1 MQGRLALWLTLGI
14 LMFAAASGVFAFL
27 TVYHEATEFMDDEL
41 RQVAA
46 LLERHKLPIPED
58 TAVSELSS
66 SIKTKTAIVVRKLGS
81 DAVGSLLPE
90 LPPDM
95 PGGLQTIRSDG
106 HEWRLFVTTRQ
117 PGERFAAGQR
127 VILRNDIAR
136 QGAVAALLS
145 LLLVMGFAAAGSCLI
160 IRHVFTPVRA
170 LAKLVD
176 QREDL
181 DLTLLE
187 THHVPSEILPFLEAV
202 NRMLTRVN
210 RAVETQRRFV
220 ADAAHELRSPLTA
233 LSLQAEH
240 LAAADMSPQAR
251 ERLARL
257 GQGLNRARD
266 LLAQLLALA
275 RAQANPREDMRAESL
290 SLLLRQILEDMMP
303 LAEARNI
310 DLGVLS
316 LDEATIQTPPHAL
329 AVILK
334 NLLDNAIRYT
344 PPGGRVDISASC
356 ADESVILVITDTG
369 PGIPPAERERVFEP
383 FYRLPGHDVTG
394 SGPGLAIAKTLTTQ
408 LGGTIH
414 LTDAP
419 EGPGLRVIARFPTRL
434 RLA

>member
-1 MQGRLALWLTLGI
+1 
-14 LMFAAASGVFAFL
+14 
-27 TVYHEATEFMDDEL
+27 
-41 RQVAA
+41 
-46 LLERHKLPIPED
+46 
-58 TAVSELSS
+58 
-66 SIKTKTAIVVRKLGS
+66 
-81 DAVGSLLPE
+81 
-90 LPPDM
+90 
-95 PGGLQTIRSDG
+95 
-106 HEWRLFVTTRQ
+106 
-117 PGERFAAGQR
+117 
-127 VILRNDIAR
+127 
-136 QGAVAALLS
+136 
-145 LLLVMGFAAAGSCLI
+145 
-160 IRHVFTPVRA
+160 
-170 LAKLVD
+170 
-176 QREDL
+176 
-181 DLTLLE
+181 
-187 THHVPSEILPFLEAV
+187 
-202 NRMLTRVN
+202 MLTRVN

-275 RAQANPREDMRAESL
+275 RAQANPREDVRAESL

-408 LGGTIH
+408 LGGIIH

>member
-27 TVYHEATEFMDDEL
+27 TVYHEVTEFMDDEL

-66 SIKTKTAIVVRKLGS
+66 PIKTKTAIVVRKLGS

-95 PGGLQTIRSDG
+95 PDGLQTIRSDD

-117 PGERFAAGQR
+117 SGERFAVGQR

-136 QGAVAALLS
+136 QGAVAALLP

-275 RAQANPREDMRAESL
+275 RA
-290 SLLLRQILEDMMP
+290 
-303 LAEARNI
+303 
-310 DLGVLS
+310 
-316 LDEATIQTPPHAL
+316 
-329 AVILK
+329 
-334 NLLDNAIRYT
+334 
-344 PPGGRVDISASC
+344 
-356 ADESVILVITDTG
+356 
-369 PGIPPAERERVFEP
+369 
-383 FYRLPGHDVTG
+383 
-394 SGPGLAIAKTLTTQ
+394 
-408 LGGTIH
+408 
-414 LTDAP
+414 
-419 EGPGLRVIARFPTRL
+419 
-434 RLA
+434 

>member
-1 MQGRLALWLTLGI
+1 M
-14 LMFAAASGVFAFL
+14 
-27 TVYHEATEFMDDEL
+27 
-41 RQVAA
+41 
-46 LLERHKLPIPED
+46 
-58 TAVSELSS
+58 
-66 SIKTKTAIVVRKLGS
+66 
-81 DAVGSLLPE
+81 
-90 LPPDM
+90 
-95 PGGLQTIRSDG
+95 
-106 HEWRLFVTTRQ
+106 
-117 PGERFAAGQR
+117 
-127 VILRNDIAR
+127 
-136 QGAVAALLS
+136 
-145 LLLVMGFAAAGSCLI
+145 
-160 IRHVFTPVRA
+160 
-170 LAKLVD
+170 
-176 QREDL
+176 
-181 DLTLLE
+181 
-187 THHVPSEILPFLEAV
+187 
-202 NRMLTRVN
+202 
-210 RAVETQRRFV
+210 

-394 SGPGLAIAKTLTTQ
+394 SGPGLAIAKTLATH

-414 LTDAP
+414 LTDAAGHRTFSDALAP
-419 EGPGLRVIARFPTRL
+419 CMTDSHFRDELRHRKSRRPSSFRPYCFSLHPRFQQPYGCRMAT
-434 RLA
+434 ADW